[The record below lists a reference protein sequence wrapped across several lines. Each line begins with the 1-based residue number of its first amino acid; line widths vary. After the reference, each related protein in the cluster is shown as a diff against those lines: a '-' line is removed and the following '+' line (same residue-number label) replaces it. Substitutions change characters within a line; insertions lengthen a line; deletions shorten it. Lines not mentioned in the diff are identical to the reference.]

1 MRNINKTGIIAAAC
15 LVGLWSGNMA
25 SAATISTATAS
36 LDWSNLGVT
45 VSTGGNYTAMP
56 DYTQSSSLAK
66 SWEGNNPSY
75 WHIEDK
81 NAAVQD
87 FAQPDSLAVEN
98 SGHAQGLGQTTT
110 STLTAATLATP
121 VAEGSYS
128 SAEAG
133 SQRGA
138 EYLIGTNDCTI
149 TFTVPFTFTTG
160 ADASTG
166 AAYGYTRAWAGL
178 QYSSLNNNVYGPNT
192 WANDA
197 TSGQKLVG
205 KESKFNLG
213 ANEVLLTNTTAV
225 DTISFSFNAKANDVI
240 WFQAGV
246 DSQAAAYQAA
256 AVPLPGAAWLLGS
269 GLLGLVGIRRKK

>member
-1 MRNINKTGIIAAAC
+1 
-15 LVGLWSGNMA
+15 
-25 SAATISTATAS
+25 
-36 LDWSNLGVT
+36 
-45 VSTGGNYTAMP
+45 
-56 DYTQSSSLAK
+56 
-66 SWEGNNPSY
+66 
-75 WHIEDK
+75 
-81 NAAVQD
+81 
-87 FAQPDSLAVEN
+87 
-98 SGHAQGLGQTTT
+98 LGQTTAP
-110 STLTAATLATP
+110 TLTATTFATP
-121 VAEGSYS
+121 IAGASYA

-133 SQRGA
+133 SLRGA
-138 EYLIGTNDCTI
+138 EYLIGANNCTI

-166 AAYGYTRAWAGL
+166 AAYGYTRAWADL

-197 TSGQKLVG
+197 TSGQQLVG
-205 KESKFNLG
+205 KQSKFNLG

>member
-1 MRNINKTGIIAAAC
+1 MKNINKPGIIAAVC

-36 LDWSNLGVT
+36 LDWSNLVVT

-56 DYTQSSSLAK
+56 EYTQSSSLAK
-66 SWEGNNPSY
+66 SWEGNNLSY
-75 WHIEDK
+75 WYIQNK
-81 NAAVQD
+81 TTAVQE
-87 FAQPDSLAVEN
+87 FSQPDSLAVEN
-98 SGHAQGLGQTTT
+98 SGHAQGVGQTTT
-110 STLTAATLATP
+110 STLTAATHATP
-121 VAEGSYS
+121 VAGSYS
-128 SAEAG
+128 SAEAA

-166 AAYGYTRAWAGL
+166 AAGGYMRAWADL

-197 TSGQKLVG
+197 TSGQQLVG
-205 KESKFNLG
+205 KQSEFNLG
-213 ANEVLLTNTTAV
+213 PNEVLLTNTTAV

-256 AVPLPGAAWLLGS
+256 AVPLPGAAWLLGP
-269 GLLGLVGIRRKK
+269 GLLGLLGIRRRK